1 MELDKERN
9 VLSKRDTGLS
19 ASYRNTFI
27 AEILILLFH
36 PNNWFKGLKKI
47 CYLAKKLKDL
57 PLRILFISIKI
68 KKSNIN

>member
-27 AEILILLFH
+27 AEILILIFH
-36 PNNWFKGLKKI
+36 PNNWFKGFKQN
-47 CYLAKKLKDL
+47 KLT
-57 PLRILFISIKI
+57 
-68 KKSNIN
+68 